1 MLLISHVFVQP
12 NSRVVSKS
20 SFIYPCI
27 FILFPPPLPSVEC
40 GLLVLHTCC
49 VKPFVRWV
57 KSSGSIKAMQNVSL
71 TVFFPYHFVCVC
83 LSLSSPMASAPNRKV
98 FLNHV
103 EREIEKE
110 TKRVGQIGK
119 VLFVCLLLVWV
130 FFICKHTV
138 YTYPL
143 LTQMFSRGKQKNR
156 SPIWA
161 NIGEM

>member
-1 MLLISHVFVQP
+1 MSLF
-12 NSRVVSKS
+12 SRTLEWS
-20 SFIYPCI
+20 
-27 FILFPPPLPSVEC
+27 LNPPLSTHAFLFSF
-40 GLLVLHTCC
+40 LLPYRLLNVGCWFYTLV

-57 KSSGSIKAMQNVSL
+57 KLSGSIKAMHNVSL
-71 TVFFPYHFVCVC
+71 TVFFPSHFVCVC

-103 EREIEKE
+103 EREREKE